1 MKRWLV
7 SVVGLAA
14 LLSAAL
20 LPSAAAAPSLSDRER
35 GAILKKLVLE
45 RGPLPKDLSI
55 YKAAKAAAA
64 ARVGQNAPSATTPS
78 AGRDPIVGIEFQGQ
92 SDANFTPP
100 DTTGAVG
107 PTRFLEVVNSR
118 FGIYDR
124 AGALLDSGT
133 LNVLA
138 GVSSSRIVFDPQA
151 LWDPQTQRFYYAAVN
166 SNSFFTSH
174 QLVFGWSKTSA
185 PTTDADWC
193 KYSFGFGYTGG
204 DLPDYPKLGDSQDF
218 ILIGAN
224 VFDGGVSFQSADV
237 AYVGK
242 PAPGTTC
249 PSLSSLRKGKVTDF
263 RDANGTQTFTP
274 IPANQ
279 TDASNTIVIVSN
291 DPYEATR
298 NFLTVF
304 AVTPRANEAPFSGRG
319 PTGKSVPIASY
330 SMPPAAPQSGTSHV
344 LDTLDAR
351 VTQAVSAIDPLH
363 SNKVALWTQ
372 HAVLG
377 GAGSQVRWYEIDAH
391 AITPVTLQTGTVTS
405 GSLYAFN
412 GAISPDR
419 AHDGITAAFGGNMV
433 LGFST
438 SSSSSFP
445 AIQMVSK
452 VGAGA
457 QSGFVLVQSSPGSN
471 WDFSCDPCRWGDYAG
486 AVPDP
491 AAPQIGSVGAVWLSN
506 QWNVAGLGSD
516 AVDWRTWI
524 WSATP

>member
-1 MKRWLV
+1 LKRWLL
-7 SVVGLAA
+7 SVVGLAT

-20 LPSAAAAPSLSDRER
+20 LPSAAATPSLTSAER
-35 GAILKKLVLE
+35 AALLKERVLQ
-45 RGPLPKDLSI
+45 RGPLPKDFSI
-55 YKAAKAAAA
+55 YEAAKAAAA
-64 ARVGQNAPSATTPS
+64 ARAGQGALPATTPS

-92 SDANFTPP
+92 TDANFTPP

-107 PTRFLEVVNSR
+107 PTRYLELVNSR

-124 AGALLDSGT
+124 TGVLLDSGT

-166 SNSFFTSH
+166 SNSSFTSH
-174 QLVFGWSKTSA
+174 QLAFGWSKTSN

-218 ILIGAN
+218 ILIGSN
-224 VFDGGVSFQSADV
+224 VFDGGFSFQSADV
-237 AYVGK
+237 AWVRK
-242 PAPGTTC
+242 PAAGTTC
-249 PSLSSLRKGKVTDF
+249 PALSSFAKGKVTDL
-263 RDANGTQTFTP
+263 RDANGSQTFTP

-279 TDASNTIVIVSN
+279 TDTSKTIVIVSN

-304 AVTPRANEAPFSGRG
+304 AVTPAGSEAPFAGRG

-330 SMPPAAPQSGTSHV
+330 SMPPPAPQPGTSNT

-363 SNKVALWTQ
+363 SNKLGLWTQ
-372 HAVLG
+372 HTVAG
-377 GAGSQVRWYEIDAH
+377 GAGSQVRWYEIDAL
-391 AITPVTLQTGTVTS
+391 ATNPVTLQTGTVTS

-419 AHDGITAAFGGNMV
+419 ANNGATIAFGGSMV
-433 LGFST
+433 LGFNT
-438 SSSSSFP
+438 SSSSQFP

-457 QSGFVLVQSSPGSN
+457 QSGFVMVQQSPGSN
-471 WDFSCDPCRWGDYAG
+471 FDFSCSPCRWGDYAG

-491 AAPQIGSVGAVWLSN
+491 AASQTGSVGAVWLAN

-516 AVDWRTWI
+516 AADWRTWI